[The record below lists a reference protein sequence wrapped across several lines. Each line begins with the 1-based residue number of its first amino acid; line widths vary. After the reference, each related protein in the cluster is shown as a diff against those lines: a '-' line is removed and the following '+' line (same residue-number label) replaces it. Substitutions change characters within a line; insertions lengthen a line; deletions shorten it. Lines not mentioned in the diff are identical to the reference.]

1 MPNWCILAL
10 PGRRETVFLPDNKT
24 ISLYE
29 IDGAAVKPNNE
40 CSNNTADYAAWQN
53 GRSGTYI
60 QHIPV
65 HFARAHCSDCL
76 VMEGSAKLL

>member
-1 MPNWCILAL
+1 MMPNWCILAL

-40 CSNNTADYAAWQN
+40 CSNNTADYAA
-53 GRSGTYI
+53 
-60 QHIPV
+60 
-65 HFARAHCSDCL
+65 
-76 VMEGSAKLL
+76 